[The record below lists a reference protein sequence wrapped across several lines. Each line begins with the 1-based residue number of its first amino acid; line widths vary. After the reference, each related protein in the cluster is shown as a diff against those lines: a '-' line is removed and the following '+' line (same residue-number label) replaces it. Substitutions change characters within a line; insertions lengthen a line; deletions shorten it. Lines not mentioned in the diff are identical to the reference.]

1 MTEQKKQEK
10 KGKTFIIACGVM
22 EKEIR
27 QLIGEGELDADAV
40 FLNKYLHIN
49 YEKLRQALQKSLLRH
64 RDKKPVVIY
73 GDVCLGFKGE
83 MKKLV
88 EECGATKVDALNC
101 IDCMLGGSG
110 RLLEID
116 PDHIYLFL
124 TPSFIE
130 WFEDMNR
137 GTIEETR
144 KMFSM
149 LKGIILVDSMGDL
162 DAFKERIDQI
172 SIQTGLPVL
181 EHKRAGLDGIKSVI
195 LQTMEKQAS

>member
-1 MTEQKKQEK
+1 
-10 KGKTFIIACGVM
+10 M
-22 EKEIR
+22 EKEIK
-27 QLIGEGELDADAV
+27 QLLWKGELNADVV

-49 YEKLRQALQKSLLRH
+49 YEKLHQALQTSLLKH
-64 RDKKPVVIY
+64 RDKKPMVIY
-73 GDVCLGFKGE
+73 GDVCLGFNGE

-88 EECGATKVDALNC
+88 ETCEATKVDALNC

-124 TPSFIE
+124 TPAFIE

-137 GTIEETR
+137 GSIEETR
-144 KMFSM
+144 KIFSM

-162 DAFKERIDQI
+162 DTFKDRIDQI
-172 SIQTGLPVL
+172 SKQTGLPVL
-181 EHKRAGLDGIKSVI
+181 EHKRVGLDGLKSVI
-195 LQTMEKQAS
+195 LKALEKQPS

>member
-1 MTEQKKQEK
+1 MTKQKSPVKNEK
-10 KGKTFIIACGVM
+10 PFIISCGVM
-22 EKEIR
+22 EKEIK
-27 QLIGEGELDADAV
+27 QLIGRGEIDAEIV
-40 FLNKYLHIN
+40 FLNKYLHID
-49 YEKLRQALQKSLLRH
+49 YEKLRQALQASLLKY

-73 GDVCLGFKGE
+73 GDVCLGFNGE

-88 EECGATKVDALNC
+88 EEYGATKVDALNC

-124 TPSFIE
+124 TPAFIE
-130 WFEDMNR
+130 WVEDMNR

-144 KMFSM
+144 KKFSM

-162 DAFKERIDQI
+162 DAFKDRIDHI
-172 SIQTGLPVL
+172 SEQTCLPVL
-181 EHKRAGLDGIKSVI
+181 EHKSAGLEGLKSVI
-195 LQTMEKQAS
+195 LKALEEPPS

>member
-1 MTEQKKQEK
+1 MIEQKSIGKNEK
-10 KGKTFIIACGVM
+10 PFIISCGVM
-22 EKEIR
+22 EKEIK
-27 QLIGEGELDADAV
+27 QLLKKGELDADAV

-49 YEKLRQALQKSLLRH
+49 YEKLRQALQTSLLRH

-73 GDVCLGFKGE
+73 GDACLGFNGE

-88 EECGATKVDALNC
+88 DECGATKVDALNC

-124 TPSFIE
+124 TPAFIE

-162 DAFKERIDQI
+162 DAFRDRIDQI
-172 SIQTGLPVL
+172 SKQTGLPVL
-181 EHKRAGLDGIKSVI
+181 EHKRAGLDGLKAVI
-195 LQTMEKQAS
+195 LKALEKQAS

>member
-1 MTEQKKQEK
+1 MTEQKSLTKNEK
-10 KGKTFIIACGVM
+10 PFIISCGVM
-22 EKEIR
+22 EKEIKG
-27 QLIGEGELDADAV
+27 LIGRGELDADVV
-40 FLNKYLHIN
+40 FLNKYLHID
-49 YEKLRQALQKSLLRH
+49 YEKLRQALQASLLKH
-64 RDKKPVVIY
+64 RDKNPVVIY
-73 GDVCLGFKGE
+73 GDICLGFNGE
-83 MKKLV
+83 MNKLV

-101 IDCMLGGSG
+101 LDCMLGGSG

-124 TPSFIE
+124 TPAFIK

-162 DAFKERIDQI
+162 NAYKDRIDQI
-172 SIQTGLPVL
+172 SEQTGLPVL
-181 EHKRAGLDGIKSVI
+181 EHKTTGLNGLKSVI
-195 LQTMEKQAS
+195 LKALEERPS